1 MDQEKIGKRI
11 KEIRLQNNMTQA
23 QFADKYHVTYQAV
36 SKWENGKNLPNI
48 TLLAEICKDF
58 GLELNELMGEKKEI
72 VEENKKYRKNKNKW
86 LGVIAL
92 LLVVAFGLYGFFQKD
107 DSLHFKTISS
117 NCDIFTIA
125 GSLAYNESSSYLY
138 ISNVE
143 YCGEETDV
151 QFKEV
156 ECILFEETADSETKL
171 GEYKNTREAGSL
183 ESFLKDIHFKL
194 DNFSQKCKYYGEDS
208 LYLELRATSVDNQI
222 YTYQIPLK
230 LGDSC
235 H

>member
-58 GLELNELMGEKKEI
+58 GLELNELIENEKPNEKKGLTK
-72 VEENKKYRKNKNKW
+72 NKKKW
-86 LGVIAL
+86 FGGIVL
-92 LLVVAFGLYGFFQKD
+92 LLVLAFGLYSFFHKD

-143 YCGEETDV
+143 YCGEETEV

-156 ECILFEETADSETKL
+156 ECMLFEETSEAETKL
-171 GEYKNTREAGSL
+171 GEYKNTGTQGSL

-208 LYLELRATSVDNQI
+208 LYLELRATSVDNQV